1 MKDVILQT
9 GGKKI
14 LDVNK
19 CIFFYIKNK
28 KDLDYV
34 KLDNNKNLKK
44 LEFPLMYVNLS
55 SKISNEK
62 MVLVFP
68 IPKNMI
74 KFDKLIEDYKNNKI
88 SDEIHDDN
96 LDLLMKTFIISHLK
110 NGIFRNSDVKINL
123 LNNTKLVF
131 VNANVHT
138 DEQKKKYFS
147 KLK

>member
-34 KLDNNKNLKK
+34 KLDNDKNLKK

-55 SKISNEK
+55 SEISNEK

-88 SDEIHDDN
+88 SDEIHEDN
-96 LDLLMKTFIISHLK
+96 LDLLMKSFVISHLK

-123 LNNTKLVF
+123 LNDTKLVF

-138 DEQKKKYFS
+138 DEQKKKFFI

>member
-1 MKDVILQT
+1 M
-9 GGKKI
+9 
-14 LDVNK
+14 
-19 CIFFYIKNK
+19 YI
-28 KDLDYV
+28 
-34 KLDNNKNLKK
+34 
-44 LEFPLMYVNLS
+44 NLS
-55 SKISNEK
+55 SKISKEK

-138 DEQKKKYFS
+138 DEEKKKYFS

>member
-1 MKDVILQT
+1 MKDVILKG
-9 GGKKI
+9 GGKTI
-14 LDVNK
+14 LDIDH
-19 CIFFYIKNK
+19 CLFFYMKDK

-34 KLDNNKNLKK
+34 KLNNDKNLKK

-88 SDEIHDDN
+88 SDEIHEDN
-96 LDLLMKTFIISHLK
+96 LDLLMKSFVISHLK

-123 LNNTKLVF
+123 LNDTKLVF

-138 DEQKKKYFS
+138 DEQKKKYFN